1 MSVRCV
7 YAVVKSTCYDSSS
20 LKKKLEFSAISLHLP
35 PAKGDKV

>member
-1 MSVRCV
+1 MSIRCV

-20 LKKKLEFSAISLHLP
+20 QKKLEFSAISLHLP

>member
-20 LKKKLEFSAISLHLP
+20 LKKKLEFSLHLP